1 MKAKPIIMILLVVMS
16 LGVSFFVD
24 AFVPSSNNN
33 INNIFRPHLVQT
45 YYPNMVAT
53 NIGRSFSA
61 RRFMSEGD
69 DENVAAKSEQ
79 SASTPPPPPPPL
91 PPPPPGASTGSNAI
105 YGYNTDVIDDK
116 FKYPRKGIKMD
127 RTTKDV
133 VALVPPKI
141 MESYLDVYLHIAKD
155 KYDS

>member
-1 MKAKPIIMILLVVMS
+1 MKKHSQGRRTLATPVPAPPPPRPLPTGSMKAP
-16 LGVSFFVD
+16 
-24 AFVPSSNNN
+24 P
-33 INNIFRPHLVQT
+33 
-45 YYPNMVAT
+45 
-53 NIGRSFSA
+53 
-61 RRFMSEGD
+61 
-69 DENVAAKSEQ
+69 
-79 SASTPPPPPPPL
+79 PPPPPPPL